1 MVVWADSWGTAGGM
15 GSAVVALG
23 LVVMVVARV
32 VLLEGLTSPC
42 RRVCTAYHA
51 AATPTICMTALS
63 SSIRHQRRLEEW
75 VLACGLAVAGSLC
88 MVDVF

>member
-1 MVVWADSWGTAGGM
+1 M

-32 VLLEGLTSPC
+32 VLAMVVLLEGLASPC

-51 AATPTICMTALS
+51 EATPTICMTALS
-63 SSIRHQRRLEEW
+63 SSIRHHRRRLEE
-75 VLACGLAVAGSLC
+75 
-88 MVDVF
+88 